1 MNMEE
6 KNQYIE
12 QYIKIISTQVN
23 SQYGKELIDD
33 NKISRAMDLF
43 KDSPDDLET
52 EIIPRINELVQ
63 QVINDYLEHQKK
75 LEEIA
80 KMGSPESFNPD
91 QLDTKLKT
99 YSQGVYLSSLMVTAL
114 ALINCSSIEEI
125 NKWIDSVPNLYMISP
140 IPNGDYSPEQI
151 ETIKKKLFEMYQDSM
166 ISTEA
171 TKEINSGDKE
181 DALRFALHKKLSGLN
196 LSLED
201 ELRLGDIGISQ
212 GLPALYKEVEKI
224 CVEKFGAEKGSI
236 ISSKIVNYFI
246 TDYENFNSTTYEQ
259 MQALNG
265 EIKSSIQRCNSA
277 GGDFQLVISSL
288 NYSNTVN
295 SLGAGSFEY
304 NFGSSKMG
312 QELAEKLGSSYRL
325 RSMINRNAADEM
337 VARGFTKDDKE
348 IVIQILRDSL
358 AQSLQ
363 SFNSNIKN
371 DGKNRTFELFNE
383 LVEIQKSDRIYKCV
397 WEDRFGITLEDL
409 IKRVVVPNMEII
421 KELKAKNVDF
431 IYNET
436 LLQESQEK
444 RDKVMET
451 MIELQRIAP
460 GLITVFGD
468 QDHTFG
474 SDYSEE
480 NIAQLKATAEF
491 DKKMAEMV
499 FGKDEKGRDIKVK
512 IECTER
518 DLYLSQRETKKLEQS
533 GMSRDDILKY
543 KQLLMNIH
551 YEIYVDVPFRREC
564 EWTVVDNLSGDYHEH
579 GMDSKQASYIGK
591 YTKISSMA
599 RKDNSQRIRKDLSD
613 FNNWKQAK
621 NQVKQQSQVQQAITQ
636 PEQSKK
642 EEPFAQRSQSEIEI
656 ARQIQQKNQL
666 IKQRKNKPKVKT
678 LTQSSSNGTNSTG
691 YVNVVVLSLVVSF
704 VCGALFMI
712 VYMLL
717 GR

>member
-1 MNMEE
+1 MTMEE
-6 KNQYIE
+6 KNKYIE
-12 QYIKIISTQVN
+12 DYIRSISSKVN
-23 SQYGKELIDD
+23 SKYGKELIDEEM
-33 NKISRAMDLF
+33 IVQALTMF
-43 KDSPDDLET
+43 KDSQKDLEN
-52 EIIPRINELVQ
+52 EIIPTINQLVQ
-63 QVINDYLEHQKK
+63 KVINDYLELQKK
-75 LEEIA
+75 LAEIA
-80 KMGSPESFNPD
+80 KMNLPESFNPD

-99 YSQGVYLSSLMVTAL
+99 DNQGVYLSSLMIPTL
-114 ALINCSSIEEI
+114 SLINCSNIEEI
-125 NKWIDSVPNLYMISP
+125 NKWIDHVPNLYMIPP
-140 IPNGDYSPEQI
+140 IQNEDYSPEQI

-171 TKEINSGDKE
+171 IKEINSGDKE

-201 ELRLGDIGISQ
+201 ELRLGDIGLPVPQ

-224 CVEKFGAEKGSI
+224 CVEKFGIEKGSK
-236 ISSKIVNYFI
+236 ISSKIVNYFT

-259 MQALNG
+259 MQALN
-265 EIKSSIQRCNSA
+265 EKIKSNIQKCNSA

-295 SLGAGSFEY
+295 NLGTGNFEY
-304 NFGSSKMG
+304 NYGSSEMG

-337 VARGFTKDDKE
+337 VSRGFTKDDKE

-383 LVEIQKSDRIYKCV
+383 LVEIQKADRNYKCV

-409 IKRVVVPNMEII
+409 VKQVVVPNMEII
-421 KELKAKNVDF
+421 EELKAKNVDF
-431 IYNET
+431 MYNET

-451 MIELQRIAP
+451 MIELQGIEP
-460 GLITVFGD
+460 SLITVFGD

-474 SDYSEE
+474 SDYSEK
-480 NIAQLKATAEF
+480 NIAQLKATADF
-491 DKKMAEMV
+491 DKRMAEKV
-499 FGKDEKGRDIKVK
+499 FNKDENGRDIKVK

-533 GMSRDDILKY
+533 GMSREDILKY
-543 KQLLMNIH
+543 KQSLMNIH
-551 YEIYVDVPFRREC
+551 DEIYVDVPFRREC
-564 EWTVVDNLSGDYHEH
+564 EWTVVDNLSGDYYEH
-579 GMDSKQASYIGK
+579 GMDSKQDSYIGK

-599 RKDNSQRIRKDLSD
+599 RKDNSQRIGKDLSE
-613 FNNWKQAK
+613 FNDWRQAK
-621 NQVKQQSQVQQAITQ
+621 NQVK
-636 PEQSKK
+636 
-642 EEPFAQRSQSEIEI
+642 PFAQRSQSEIEI
-656 ARQIQQKNQL
+656 ARQIQQINQM
-666 IKQRKNKPKVKT
+666 IKRQKDKPKVRT
-678 LTQSSSNGTNSTG
+678 LTQSSPNGTGTNSKG
-691 YVNVVVLSLVVSF
+691 YVNVVILSLVVGF